1 MLYGKQHTI
10 HAHVA
15 QTQFEPID
23 LNAIADSDIDARR
36 IFARSGI
43 DFSNV
48 PTSQRQRIAIR
59 LRGLMQQF
67 RHPN

>member
-1 MLYGKQHTI
+1 MLYAKYHT
-10 HAHVA
+10 A
-15 QTQFEPID
+15 QPHMEHGSERG
-23 LNAIADSDIDARR
+23 AIADLDLDARR

-48 PTSQRQRIAIR
+48 PTSQRQRIAMR
-59 LRGLMQQF
+59 LNGLLQQF

>member
-1 MLYGKQHTI
+1 MLYAKYYT
-10 HAHVA
+10 A
-15 QTQFEPID
+15 QSQIEPNFD
-23 LNAIADSDIDARR
+23 GSAIADLDLDARR

-48 PTSQRQRIAIR
+48 PTSQRQRIATR
-59 LRGLMQQF
+59 LNGLLQQF

>member
-1 MLYGKQHTI
+1 MLYTKYHT
-10 HAHVA
+10 A
-15 QTQFEPID
+15 QPQIESDF
-23 LNAIADSDIDARR
+23 NRGAIADLDLDARR

-48 PTSQRQRIAIR
+48 PTSQRQRIATR
-59 LRGLMQQF
+59 LNGLLQQF

>member
-1 MLYGKQHTI
+1 MLYAKY
-10 HAHVA
+10 HAA
-15 QTQFEPID
+15 QPQLEHDFD
-23 LNAIADSDIDARR
+23 RSAIADLDLDARR

-48 PTSQRQRIAIR
+48 PTSQRQRIATR
-59 LRGLMQQF
+59 LNGLLQQF

>member
-1 MLYGKQHTI
+1 MLYTKYSMIQPQIEHD
-10 HAHVA
+10 
-15 QTQFEPID
+15 FD
-23 LNAIADSDIDARR
+23 RSAIADIDLDTRR

-48 PTSQRQRIAIR
+48 PNSQRQRIAIR
-59 LRGLMQQF
+59 LNGLLQQF

>member
-1 MLYGKQHTI
+1 MLYGKQHTM
-10 HAHVA
+10 HAQMSQA
-15 QTQFEPID
+15 RLEPTD
-23 LNAIADSDIDARR
+23 LNAIAVSDIDARR

-48 PTSQRQRIAIR
+48 PTSQRQRIAMR